1 MYPRGASS
9 LCYVK
14 YNSKGYEKIL
24 YLLLLALIPMCFT
37 ACGDDWK
44 EINKV
49 YVSVPIEGN
58 WRVKS
63 VAWSYYTKG
72 GSIEPADEVKEYDET
87 TTRGLT
93 ITKTGDKFYI
103 TSTAPGI
110 RGDYEQAGTNEF
122 KGVGSGDDI
131 YQRLVIVGVSGNVL
145 TAEFYEDYYEIGD
158 GERNEYGLFTFV
170 KM

>member
-1 MYPRGASS
+1 M
-9 LCYVK
+9 K
-14 YNSKGYEKIL
+14 KIL
-24 YLLLLALIPMCFT
+24 YFLLLALMPMCFT
-37 ACGDDWK
+37 ACGGDDDSK
-44 EINKV
+44 GNGLNGA
-49 YVSVPIEGN
+49 IEGN

-72 GSIEPADEVKEYDET
+72 GSIEPADEVK
-87 TTRGLT
+87 
-93 ITKTGDKFYI
+93 KTGDKFYI

-145 TAEFYEDYYEIGD
+145 TAEFYEDYYEIGN

>member
-1 MYPRGASS
+1 M
-9 LCYVK
+9 K
-14 YNSKGYEKIL
+14 KIL
-24 YLLLLALIPMCFT
+24 YLLLLALMPMCFT
-37 ACGDDWK
+37 ACGGDDDSK
-44 EINKV
+44 GNGLNGA
-49 YVSVPIEGN
+49 IEGN

-145 TAEFYEDYYEIGD
+145 TAEFYENYYEIGN